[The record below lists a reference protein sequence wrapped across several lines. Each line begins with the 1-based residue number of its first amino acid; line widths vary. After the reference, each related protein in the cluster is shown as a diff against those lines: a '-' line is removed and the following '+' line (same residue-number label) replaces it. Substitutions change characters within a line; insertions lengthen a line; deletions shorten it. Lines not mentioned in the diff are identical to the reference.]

1 MSEMPF
7 LSVLNLCFYVLK
19 IIVTNRLYKNFD
31 MNNLSLKYF
40 TKSLIV
46 ITILVTIISE
56 NVRAQSKNPSPLNF
70 PTPKNIDNMLFY
82 IQRDPN
88 INTAIYAINYQENGK
103 INKSNPIK
111 AYWIRYAENGE
122 KKDLNYMQRKFAYG
136 LESKTLNNEE
146 FELQFVSYK
155 KLPLTLKK
163 IDSDQKY
170 HVFVSVNQKR
180 IQVEKIFVRIEGG
193 SFWLPNVKYAEVT
206 GVETSSNKII
216 TERMLLK

>member
-1 MSEMPF
+1 MF
-7 LSVLNLCFYVLK
+7 LCVKINAPNTFYK
-19 IIVTNRLYKNFD
+19 YFI
-31 MNNLSLKYF
+31 MNKLSFKYF

-46 ITILVTIISE
+46 ITILINIYSGNLV
-56 NVRAQSKNPSPLNF
+56 AQSKNPSPLHF

-103 INKSNPIK
+103 IDKNNPIK
-111 AYWIRYAENGE
+111 AYWIRYAEKGE
-122 KKDLNYMQRKFAYG
+122 KKDFNYMQRKFAYG
-136 LESKTLNNEE
+136 LESKTLDNEE

-206 GVETSSNKII
+206 GIETSSNKLI

>member
-1 MSEMPF
+1 MDKFSF
-7 LSVLNLCFYVLK
+7 
-19 IIVTNRLYKNFD
+19 
-31 MNNLSLKYF
+31 KYF

-56 NVRAQSKNPSPLNF
+56 NVLAQSKNPSPLNF

-88 INTAIYAINYQENGK
+88 TNTAIYTINYEENGK

-111 AYWIRYAENGE
+111 AYWIRYAEKGE
-122 KKDLNYMQRKFAYG
+122 KKDFNYMQRKYAYG
-136 LESKTLNNEE
+136 IESKTLDNEE

-170 HVFVSVNQKR
+170 HVFVSVNQKK

-193 SFWLPNVKYAEVT
+193 SFWLPNIKYAEVT
-206 GVETSSNKII
+206 GIETSSNKII

>member
-1 MSEMPF
+1 MCLIIAPTG
-7 LSVLNLCFYVLK
+7 YIKK
-19 IIVTNRLYKNFD
+19 IIMKKLLFKN
-31 MNNLSLKYF
+31 F

-46 ITILVTIISE
+46 ITILVNMISG
-56 NVRAQSKNPSPLNF
+56 NVLAQSKNPSPLNF
-70 PTPKNIDNMLFY
+70 PTPKNIENMLFY

-88 INTAIYAINYQENGK
+88 INTAIYAINYEENGK
-103 INKSNPIK
+103 IDKSNPIK
-111 AYWIRYAENGE
+111 AYWIRYAEKGE
-122 KKDLNYMQRKFAYG
+122 KKDFSYVQRKFAYG
-136 LESKTLNNEE
+136 IESKTLNNEE

-170 HVFVSVNQKR
+170 HVFVNVNQKK

-206 GVETSSNKII
+206 GIDASSNKTI
-216 TERMLLK
+216 TERMVL

>member
-1 MSEMPF
+1 MNT
-7 LSVLNLCFYVLK
+7 LSFK
-19 IIVTNRLYKNFD
+19 HVTKL
-31 MNNLSLKYF
+31 
-40 TKSLIV
+40 LIV
-46 ITILVTIISE
+46 ITILVTIISG
-56 NVRAQSKNPSPLNF
+56 NLWAQSKNPSPLQF

-88 INTAIYAINYQENGK
+88 TNTAIYTINYQENGK
-103 INKSNPIK
+103 IDKSNPIK
-111 AYWIRYAENGE
+111 AYWIRYAEKGV
-122 KKDLNYMQRKFAYG
+122 KKDFTYIQRKFAYG
-136 LESKTLNNEE
+136 IESKALNNDD

-163 IDSDQKY
+163 TDSDQKY
-170 HVFVSVNQKR
+170 HVFVTVNQKK

-206 GVETSSNKII
+206 GIEVSSNKTI

>member
-1 MSEMPF
+1 MNKLPF
-7 LSVLNLCFYVLK
+7 
-19 IIVTNRLYKNFD
+19 
-31 MNNLSLKYF
+31 KYF

-46 ITILVTIISE
+46 ITLLVNIISG
-56 NVRAQSKNPSPLNF
+56 NLLAQSKNPSPLHF

-88 INTAIYAINYQENGK
+88 TNTAIYTLNYQENGK

-111 AYWIRYAENGE
+111 AYWIRYAEKGE
-122 KKDLNYMQRKFAYG
+122 KEDFSYIQRKFAYG
-136 LESKTLNNEE
+136 LESKSLNNEE
-146 FELQFVSYK
+146 FEIQFVSYK

-163 IDSDQKY
+163 LDSDQKY
-170 HVFVSVNQKR
+170 HVFVNVNQKK

-206 GVETSSNKII
+206 GIDPSSNKVI

>member
-1 MSEMPF
+1 MNK
-7 LSVLNLCFYVLK
+7 LSFQ
-19 IIVTNRLYKNFD
+19 
-31 MNNLSLKYF
+31 YF
-40 TKSLIV
+40 TKALIV
-46 ITILVTIISE
+46 ITFLVNIISGKLL
-56 NVRAQSKNPSPLNF
+56 AQSNNPSPLHF
-70 PTPKNIDNMLFY
+70 PTPKNINNMLFY

-88 INTAIYAINYQENGK
+88 TNTAIYTLNYQENGK

-111 AYWIRYAENGE
+111 AYWIRYAEKGE
-122 KKDLNYMQRKFAYG
+122 KADFNYIQRIFAYG
-136 LESKTLNNEE
+136 IESKSLDNDE

-163 IDSDQKY
+163 VDSDQKY
-170 HVFVSVNQKR
+170 HVFVSVNQKK

-206 GVETSSNKII
+206 GIDVSSNKTI

>member
-1 MSEMPF
+1 
-7 LSVLNLCFYVLK
+7 
-19 IIVTNRLYKNFD
+19 
-31 MNNLSLKYF
+31 MNKLSLKHN

-46 ITILVTIISE
+46 TTILVTIISG
-56 NVRAQSKNPSPLNF
+56 NLLAQSKNPSPLHF

-103 INKSNPIK
+103 IDKSNPIK
-111 AYWIRYAENGE
+111 AYWIRYAEKGV
-122 KKDLNYMQRKFAYG
+122 KKDFTYIQRKFAYG
-136 LESKTLNNEE
+136 IESKTVNNEE
-146 FELQFVSYK
+146 FELQFVSYR

-163 IDSDQKY
+163 VDFDQKY
-170 HVFVSVNQKR
+170 HVFVSVNQKK

-206 GVETSSNKII
+206 GIDVSSNKTI
-216 TERMLLK
+216 TERILLK

>member
-1 MSEMPF
+1 MGCINISF
-7 LSVLNLCFYVLK
+7 INK
-19 IIVTNRLYKNFD
+19 
-31 MNNLSLKYF
+31 LSLKHV

-46 ITILVTIISE
+46 ITILVTIISG
-56 NVRAQSKNPSPLNF
+56 NLCAQSKNPSPLHF

-82 IQRDPN
+82 VQRDPN
-88 INTAIYAINYQENGK
+88 INTAIYTINYHENGK
-103 INKSNPIK
+103 IDKSNPIK
-111 AYWIRYAENGE
+111 AYWIRYAEKGE
-122 KKDLNYMQRKFAYG
+122 KKDFTYIQRKFAYG
-136 LESKTLNNEE
+136 IESKALNNED

-163 IDSDQKY
+163 TDSDQKY
-170 HVFVSVNQKR
+170 HVFVNVNQKK

-206 GVETSSNKII
+206 GIDISSNKII

>member
-1 MSEMPF
+1 MNK
-7 LSVLNLCFYVLK
+7 LSF
-19 IIVTNRLYKNFD
+19 
-31 MNNLSLKYF
+31 KYF
-40 TKSLIV
+40 TKLLIV
-46 ITILVTIISE
+46 IMILVNIISA
-56 NVRAQSKNPSPLNF
+56 NAWAQSKNPSPLHF
-70 PTPKNIDNMLFY
+70 PTPKNVDNMLFY

-103 INKSNPIK
+103 IDNSNPIK
-111 AYWIRYAENGE
+111 AYWIRYAEKGE
-122 KKDLNYMQRKFAYG
+122 KKDFSYMQRKFAYG

-163 IDSDQKY
+163 IESDQKY

-206 GVETSSNKII
+206 GIETSSNKTI

>member
-1 MSEMPF
+1 
-7 LSVLNLCFYVLK
+7 
-19 IIVTNRLYKNFD
+19 
-31 MNNLSLKYF
+31 MNTLSLKHV

-56 NVRAQSKNPSPLNF
+56 NLLAQSKNPSPLHF

-88 INTAIYAINYQENGK
+88 INTAIYTLNYQENGK
-103 INKSNPIK
+103 IDKSNPIK
-111 AYWIRYAENGE
+111 AYWIRYAEKGV
-122 KKDLNYMQRKFAYG
+122 KKDFTYVQRKFAYG
-136 LESKTLNNEE
+136 IESKALINEE

-163 IDSDQKY
+163 TDSDQKY
-170 HVFVSVNQKR
+170 HVFVNVNQKK

-206 GVETSSNKII
+206 GIDISSNKIV
-216 TERMLLK
+216 TERMLLN

>member
-1 MSEMPF
+1 MNT
-7 LSVLNLCFYVLK
+7 LSVKHV
-19 IIVTNRLYKNFD
+19 
-31 MNNLSLKYF
+31 

-46 ITILVTIISE
+46 ITILVTIISG
-56 NVRAQSKNPSPLNF
+56 NLLAQSKNPSPLHF

-88 INTAIYAINYQENGK
+88 INTAIYALNYQENGK
-103 INKSNPIK
+103 INKSDPIK
-111 AYWIRYAENGE
+111 AYWIRYAEKGE
-122 KKDLNYMQRKFAYG
+122 KKDFSYIQRKFAYG
-136 LESKTLNNEE
+136 IESKTVNNEE
-146 FELQFVSYK
+146 FQLQFVSYK
-155 KLPLTLKK
+155 KLSLTLKK

-170 HVFVSVNQKR
+170 HVFVNVNDKK

-206 GVETSSNKII
+206 GIETSSNKMI

>member
-1 MSEMPF
+1 
-7 LSVLNLCFYVLK
+7 
-19 IIVTNRLYKNFD
+19 
-31 MNNLSLKYF
+31 MNKFSLIYF

-46 ITILVTIISE
+46 TTILVIIISG
-56 NVRAQSKNPSPLNF
+56 NLVAQSKNPSPLNF

-88 INTAIYAINYQENGK
+88 TNTAIYAINYQENGK
-103 INKSNPIK
+103 IDKSNPVK
-111 AYWIRYAENGE
+111 AYWIRYAEKGE
-122 KKDLNYMQRKFAYG
+122 KKDFNYMQRKFAYG
-136 LESKTLNNEE
+136 IESKTVNNEE

-170 HVFVSVNQKR
+170 HVFVSVNQKK

-206 GVETSSNKII
+206 GIDASSNKII

>member
-1 MSEMPF
+1 MKISFMNKLPF
-7 LSVLNLCFYVLK
+7 
-19 IIVTNRLYKNFD
+19 KNFR
-31 MNNLSLKYF
+31 
-40 TKSLIV
+40 KSLIV
-46 ITILVTIISE
+46 ITILLNIFSG
-56 NVRAQSKNPSPLNF
+56 NLLAQTKNPSPLHF

-103 INKSNPIK
+103 IDKSNPIK
-111 AYWIRYAENGE
+111 AYWIRYAEKGE
-122 KKDLNYMQRKFAYG
+122 KKDFSYIQRKFAYG
-136 LESKTLNNEE
+136 IESKASNNEE

-170 HVFVSVNQKR
+170 HVFANVNQKK

-193 SFWLPNVKYAEVT
+193 SFWLPNVKYAEIT
-206 GVETSSNKII
+206 GIEASSNKMI

>member
-1 MSEMPF
+1 MY
-7 LSVLNLCFYVLK
+7 LCFKTILTNGLCKKKYV
-19 IIVTNRLYKNFD
+19 
-31 MNNLSLKYF
+31 MNKLSFKYF

-46 ITILVTIISE
+46 ITILVNMIYG
-56 NVRAQSKNPSPLNF
+56 NLLAQSKNPSPLNF

-88 INTAIYAINYQENGK
+88 TNTAIYAINYQENGK
-103 INKSNPIK
+103 IDKSNPVK
-111 AYWIRYAENGE
+111 AYWIRYAEKGE
-122 KKDLNYMQRKFAYG
+122 KKDFNYMQRKFAYG
-136 LESKTLNNEE
+136 IESKTLNNEE

-170 HVFVSVNQKR
+170 HAFVSVNQKR

-193 SFWLPNVKYAEVT
+193 SFLLPNVKYAEVT
-206 GVETSSNKII
+206 GIDVSSNKTI

>member
-1 MSEMPF
+1 
-7 LSVLNLCFYVLK
+7 
-19 IIVTNRLYKNFD
+19 
-31 MNNLSLKYF
+31 MNTSSFKYF
-40 TKSLIV
+40 TKSLFI
-46 ITILVTIISE
+46 IAILLNIIPQ
-56 NVRAQSKNPSPLNF
+56 NLQAQSKNPSPLHF

-103 INKSNPIK
+103 INKSDPIK
-111 AYWIRYAENGE
+111 AYWIRYAEKGE
-122 KKDLNYMQRKFAYG
+122 KKDFSYIQRKFAYG
-136 LESKTLNNEE
+136 IESKTVNNEE
-146 FELQFVSYK
+146 FQLQFVSYK
-155 KLPLTLKK
+155 KLSLTLKK

-170 HVFVSVNQKR
+170 HVFVNVNDKK

-206 GVETSSNKII
+206 GIETSSNKTI

>member
-1 MSEMPF
+1 M
-7 LSVLNLCFYVLK
+7 NKLK
-19 IIVTNRLYKNFD
+19 F
-31 MNNLSLKYF
+31 KYF
-40 TKSLIV
+40 TRSLII
-46 ITILVTIISE
+46 ITILVNMTSE
-56 NVRAQSKNPSPLNF
+56 NLLAQSKNPSPLHF

-88 INTAIYAINYQENGK
+88 TNTAIYAINYQENGK
-103 INKSNPIK
+103 IDKSNPIK
-111 AYWIRYAENGE
+111 AYWIRYAEKGD
-122 KKDLNYMQRKFAYG
+122 KKDFSYIQRKFAYG
-136 LESKTLNNEE
+136 IESKTLNNEE

-170 HVFVSVNQKR
+170 HVFVSVNQKK
-180 IQVEKIFVRIEGG
+180 IQVEKIFLRIEGG

-206 GVETSSNKII
+206 GIETSSNKMI

>member
-1 MSEMPF
+1 MF
-7 LSVLNLCFYVLK
+7 LCVE
-19 IIVTNRLYKNFD
+19 IIARNGFKLVYMHLV
-31 MNNLSLKYF
+31 MNKLSFKYF

-46 ITILVTIISE
+46 ITILVNIISG
-56 NVRAQSKNPSPLNF
+56 NLLAQSKNPSPLNF

-111 AYWIRYAENGE
+111 AYWIRYAEKGE
-122 KKDLNYMQRKFAYG
+122 KKDFSYIQRKFAYG
-136 LESKTLNNEE
+136 IETKTVNNEE
-146 FELQFVSYK
+146 FELKFVSYK

-170 HVFVSVNQKR
+170 HVFVSVNQKK

-206 GVETSSNKII
+206 GIETSSNKTI
-216 TERMLLK
+216 TERMLL

>member
-1 MSEMPF
+1 MNQ
-7 LSVLNLCFYVLK
+7 LSFK
-19 IIVTNRLYKNFD
+19 D
-31 MNNLSLKYF
+31 F

-46 ITILVTIISE
+46 ITILVYIIPE
-56 NVRAQSKNPSPLNF
+56 NLLAQSKNPSPLNF

-111 AYWIRYAENGE
+111 AYWIRYAEKGE
-122 KKDLNYMQRKFAYG
+122 KKDFNYLQRKFAYG
-136 LESKTLNNEE
+136 IETKTLENEE
-146 FELQFVSYK
+146 FEFKFVSYK
-155 KLPLTLKK
+155 KLALTLKK
-163 IDSDQKY
+163 IEADQKY
-170 HVFVSVNQKR
+170 HVFANVNQKK

-206 GVETSSNKII
+206 GIDALSNKTI

>member
-1 MSEMPF
+1 MNKPF
-7 LSVLNLCFYVLK
+7 
-19 IIVTNRLYKNFD
+19 
-31 MNNLSLKYF
+31 KYF

-46 ITILVTIISE
+46 ITILVNIISG
-56 NVRAQSKNPSPLNF
+56 NLMAQSKNPSPLHF
-70 PTPKNIDNMLFY
+70 PTPKNVDNMLFY

-88 INTAIYAINYQENGK
+88 INTAIYALNYQENGK
-103 INKSNPIK
+103 IDKDNPIK
-111 AYWIRYAENGE
+111 GYWIRYDEKGE
-122 KKDLNYMQRKFAYG
+122 TKDFNYIQRKFAYG
-136 LESKTLNNEE
+136 IESKVLNNEE

-163 IDSDQKY
+163 TDLDQKY
-170 HVFVSVNQKR
+170 HVFVSVNQKK

-206 GVETSSNKII
+206 GIETSSNKTI

>member
-1 MSEMPF
+1 
-7 LSVLNLCFYVLK
+7 
-19 IIVTNRLYKNFD
+19 
-31 MNNLSLKYF
+31 MNKFSFKYF

-56 NVRAQSKNPSPLNF
+56 NVLAQSKNPSPLNF

-88 INTAIYAINYQENGK
+88 TNTAIYTINYEENGK

-111 AYWIRYAENGE
+111 AYWIRYAEKGE
-122 KKDLNYMQRKFAYG
+122 KKDFNYMQRKYAYG
-136 LESKTLNNEE
+136 IESKTLDNEE

-170 HVFVSVNQKR
+170 HVFVSVNQKK

-193 SFWLPNVKYAEVT
+193 SFWLPNIKYAEVT
-206 GVETSSNKII
+206 GIETSSNKII

>member
-1 MSEMPF
+1 MNKS
-7 LSVLNLCFYVLK
+7 LLN
-19 IIVTNRLYKNFD
+19 
-31 MNNLSLKYF
+31 YF
-40 TKSLIV
+40 TKSI
-46 ITILVTIISE
+46 IILLTLVNISSG
-56 NVRAQSKNPSPLNF
+56 NLLAQSKNPSPLNF

-88 INTAIYAINYQENGK
+88 TNTAIYALNYQENGK
-103 INKSNPIK
+103 INKTDPIK
-111 AYWIRYAENGE
+111 AYWIRYAEKGE
-122 KKDLNYMQRKFAYG
+122 KKDFNYMQRKFAYG
-136 LESKTLNNEE
+136 LESKTLSNEE

-163 IDSDQKY
+163 TDSDQKY

-206 GVETSSNKII
+206 GIDVSSNKAI
-216 TERMLLK
+216 TERMLIK

>member
-1 MSEMPF
+1 
-7 LSVLNLCFYVLK
+7 
-19 IIVTNRLYKNFD
+19 
-31 MNNLSLKYF
+31 MNKLSLKYF

-46 ITILVTIISE
+46 ITILGTIIPE
-56 NVRAQSKNPSPLNF
+56 NVVAQSKNPSPLNF

-88 INTAIYAINYQENGK
+88 VNTAIYTINYLENGK

-111 AYWIRYAENGE
+111 AYWIRYAEKGE
-122 KKDLNYMQRKFAYG
+122 IKDFNYMQRKFAYG
-136 LESKTLNNEE
+136 IESKTLDNEE

-170 HVFVSVNQKR
+170 HVFVNVNQKR

-206 GVETSSNKII
+206 GIETSSNKII
-216 TERMLLK
+216 TERMLL